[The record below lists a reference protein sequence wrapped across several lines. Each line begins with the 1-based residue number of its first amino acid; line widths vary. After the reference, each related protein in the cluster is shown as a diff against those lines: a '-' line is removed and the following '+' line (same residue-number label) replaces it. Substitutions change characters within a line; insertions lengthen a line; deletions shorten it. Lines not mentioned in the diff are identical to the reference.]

1 MIASLRNTTLNRMM
15 RKPYHRIYIFSL
27 ATIIAIST
35 VALIFVEY
43 SYFNTDLSERFFH
56 PDHTQLKPSGFI
68 GHGLGIAGSLFLLVG
83 IFGYM
88 ARKRFRVLMNI
99 GLLKHWLE
107 FHIFLCILG
116 PVLITFH
123 TSLKFGGLVSISYWS
138 MALVLLSGIAGRY
151 IYLQIPRNI
160 QGAELSLGEL
170 NKKKSGINA
179 ELREKFNLEDK
190 VYTAIQLS
198 VKSRPGRSGN
208 IIGRTIKK
216 LRYDKNT
223 TRKLK
228 KILSTQNLTK
238 ENQDKIIHL
247 VKKEIDLYRK
257 MDMLATMHNLFKY
270 WHVIHLPLALV
281 MLIIMFIHVGIAIT
295 FGCTWIF

>member
-1 MIASLRNTTLNRMM
+1 MKKS
-15 RKPYHRIYIFSL
+15 YHRIYIFLL
-27 ATIIAIST
+27 AAIIVISS
-35 VALIFVEY
+35 VALIILEY
-43 SYFNTDLSERFFH
+43 SYFKTDLSERFFH
-56 PDHTQLKPSGFI
+56 PDHAQLKPNGFI
-68 GHGLGIAGSLFLLVG
+68 GHGLGVIGSLCLLFG

-88 ARKRFRVLMNI
+88 ARKRFRFLMNI

-123 TSLKFGGLVSISYWS
+123 TTLKFGGLVSISYWS
-138 MALVLLSGIAGRY
+138 MVLVLLSGIAGRY
-151 IYLQIPRNI
+151 IYLQIPRNL

-170 NKKKSGINA
+170 NKNKSAINA
-179 ELREKFNLEDK
+179 ELRGKFNLDDK
-190 VYTAIQLS
+190 VLSAIQLS
-198 VKSRPGRSGN
+198 IKSRPERSGHL
-208 IIGRTIKK
+208 IKRTIEK

-228 KILSTQNLTK
+228 KILTNQNLTK
-238 ENQDKIIHL
+238 ENSKKIIYL
-247 VKKEIDLYRK
+247 VKNEIDLYRK
-257 MDMLATMHNLFKY
+257 MDRLATMQNLFKF

-295 FGCTWIF
+295 FGYTWIL

>member
-1 MIASLRNTTLNRMM
+1 M
-15 RKPYHRIYIFSL
+15 RKSYHRIYIFFL
-27 ATIIAIST
+27 AAIIVIST

-56 PDHTQLKPSGFI
+56 PDHTQLKPNGFI
-68 GHGLGIAGSLFLLVG
+68 GHGLGIIGSLCLLVG

-88 ARKRFRVLMNI
+88 ARKRFRFLMNI
-99 GLLKHWLE
+99 GVLKHWLE

-116 PVLITFH
+116 PILITFH
-123 TSLKFGGLVSISYWS
+123 TTLKFGGLVSISYWS
-138 MALVLLSGIAGRY
+138 MVLVLLSGIAGRY

-170 NKKKSGINA
+170 NNKKSEINA

-190 VYTAIQLS
+190 IFTAIQLS
-198 VKSRPGRSGN
+198 IKSRPGKSGN
-208 IIGRTIKK
+208 LITRTIEK

-223 TRKLK
+223 TKKLLK
-228 KILSTQNLTK
+228 VLSNQNLTK
-238 ENQDKIIHL
+238 ENSKRIIHL

-257 MDMLATMHNLFKY
+257 MDRLATMQNLFKF

-295 FGCTWIF
+295 FGYTWIL